1 MNEKTDAP
9 GVQVLRFLDDHEL
22 EHTPAHYTFAHRH
35 LFGDEASFSS
45 KVHDLIDRR
54 TRISAE
60 DLASFANE
68 APSSEIPLGQLIPKL
83 DQVTLRLL
91 DIIRGTLDATSLLNR
106 NLVQASASLLDAP
119 DLNTRAIVAAMILQT
134 AEAEKKLEE
143 AIRHTQALRDE
154 LSSIGRGENRDP
166 ITGLYNRE
174 GTERNLAAAAEGS
187 CCAALVDI
195 DHFRQ
200 LNDVHGSGVG
210 DRVLK
215 LLATTL
221 EDCCAPHLVGRWG
234 GEEFLI
240 ILEGTAIGSAA
251 ALIEKARATLTAK
264 RLRVRDSD
272 QPLGTISFS
281 AGVVASRGRSPAE
294 IIEAAETL
302 LQRAKRNGRNQ
313 VLSETNLVGLDG
325 AP

>member
-1 MNEKTDAP
+1 MNDETEAP
-9 GVQVLRFLDDHEL
+9 GMQVLRFLDEHDL
-22 EHTPAHYTFAHRH
+22 EHTPTHYTFAHRH
-35 LFGDEASFSS
+35 LFGNEADFSS

-54 TRISAE
+54 TRISADDVE
-60 DLASFANE
+60 RLNPE
-68 APSSEIPLGQLIPKL
+68 AASSEFPLGQLVPKL

-91 DIIRGTLDATSLLNR
+91 DIIRGTLDATSMLNR
-106 NLVQASASLLDAP
+106 NLVQASASLLDAA

-143 AIRHTQALRDE
+143 TIRQAQALRDE
-154 LSSIGRGENRDP
+154 LSFVARGESRDP
-166 ITGLYNRE
+166 VTGLYNRAA
-174 GTERNLAAAAEGS
+174 TERNLAAAAEGS
-187 CCAALVDI
+187 CCTALVNI

-240 ILEGTAIGSAA
+240 ILESAAIGSAA
-251 ALIEKARATLTAK
+251 ALVEKARATLTAK

-294 IIEAAETL
+294 IIEAAEAL